1 MDEIIYLIQKFLTF
15 ITVPF
20 LEIVN
25 ISITA
30 GWIVLAV
37 FVLRLLF
44 RKAPK
49 WLNCVLWGIVA
60 LRLIFPF
67 SIESVFSLIPSAE
80 TFEPNLPYLNE
91 FKINSGIE
99 PLDNA
104 VNTQYADFVPMAERT
119 VDVTI
124 ILACVWLSGLAIM
137 LLYALASW
145 ARLKRSLKTAT
156 KKEGNIYQSEF
167 VQSPFVL
174 GIIRP
179 KIYIPYKTNES
190 DLPLVIEHEKAHI
203 KRLDHL
209 IKPLG
214 FVLLSVYWFNP
225 LLWVAYILLC
235 RDIEAA
241 CDERVVKELTD
252 EQRKNYSLALLNA
265 SISRKSIAAC
275 PLAFGETGVKE
286 RIKGVMNYKKP
297 AFWVVI
303 AAIVVS
309 IVAAVCFLTN
319 PTDTRKID
327 YSPNISAELE
337 KTVSEEIV
345 KHNKGSYLDGEFAC
359 ASFKVLAKETV
370 SKENENGIAFTLYLA
385 SSYDEYNVENGKLVQ
400 MGGNGTPLALSFAV
414 NGEDSYAL
422 YEYWEPG
429 MGSAYI
435 KDLEAKF
442 PPTVFA
448 KFSEFEYS
456 GELQAESIRQ
466 AMEYF
471 GLTDEDTTAMQRDPY
486 TTVMLEE
493 KFDYELTVK
502 RSKSSGITWMTD
514 EAFYKKNGFHAY
526 LYCLDKAYVTLGS
539 KSIYIGDALNSG
551 EISVDRLI
559 EKANNDAN
567 CGIIKRD
574 MLKDGGTMFYWY
586 DDYTIIKRNTTDSN
600 KDLIIT
606 YADIS
611 TTEYSAAVKFISE
624 GMKNYTE
631 ATTAAVKK
639 PRLIVNGQEINAN
652 GYIEFNKEDNYVTL
666 PLFTIVK
673 ALGATVENPGADKVT
688 IKYNGNKYLL
698 NKSQETLIITSERN
712 DFNYLAKPPGTT
724 HSAECKTVGN
734 EFLITSE
741 RLSYFLYKEFNAKL
755 RFDYDTLVV
764 RVESND
770 DTNGV
775 TAPVGYDDEPHFD
788 AVIIETNGNSVL
800 VKAYGNNAG
809 IKEGTQAYVSLKS
822 VLSHIKL
829 PEMKKGDKVR
839 FIYDG
844 TVQETYPLQIPTV
857 WAVYELKE

>member
-37 FVLRLLF
+37 FVLRLVF

-67 SIESVFSLIPSAE
+67 SIESVFSLIPSAQ
-80 TFEPNLPYLNE
+80 TIDPTLPYLNE
-91 FKINSGIE
+91 FEINSGIE
-99 PLDNA
+99 VLDNA

-124 ILACVWLSGLAIM
+124 VLACVWLLGLGIM

-145 ARLKRSLKTAT
+145 ARLKINLKTAT

-167 VQSPFVL
+167 VLSPFVL
-174 GIIRP
+174 GIIKP

-190 DLPLVIEHEKAHI
+190 DLPLVIAHEKAHI

-214 FVLLSVYWFNP
+214 FVLLSIYWFNP

-241 CDERVVKELTD
+241 CDERVIKQLTD
-252 EQRKNYSLALLNA
+252 EQRKDYSVALLNA

-297 AFWVVI
+297 AFWVII
-303 AAIVVS
+303 AAVV
-309 IVAAVCFLTN
+309 VCVVTAVCFLTN

-327 YSPNISAELE
+327 YSPDISPELE
-337 KTVSEEIV
+337 KTISAEIV

-359 ASFKVLAKETV
+359 ATFKVLATETT
-370 SKENENGIAFTLYLA
+370 SKDNENGIAITVYLV
-385 SSYDEYNVENGKLVQ
+385 SSYDEYNVEDGKLVH
-400 MGGNGTPLALSFAV
+400 MSGNGTPLALSFV
-414 NGEDSYAL
+414 VDGEDSYAL
-422 YEYWEPG
+422 YDYWEPG
-429 MGSAYI
+429 MGSSYI
-435 KDLEAKF
+435 KDLKAKF
-442 PPTVFA
+442 PPAVFA
-448 KFSEFEYS
+448 NYSEFKHS
-456 GELQAESIRQ
+456 GELRAESIRQ

-471 GLTDEDTTAMQRDPY
+471 GLKESDITEQSTTEH
-486 TTVMLEE
+486 TTVMLEA
-493 KFDYELTVK
+493 KFDYELTVE
-502 RSKSSGITWMTD
+502 RSKSSGVTWMTN
-514 EAFYKKNGFHAY
+514 EQFYNKNGFHAY
-526 LYCLDKAYVTLGS
+526 LYCLDKAYITLDG
-539 KSIYIGDALNSG
+539 KQMYIGDALNSG
-551 EISVDRLI
+551 KMSVDRLI

-586 DDYTIIKRNTTDSN
+586 DDYTIIKRNAIGSSSEDRN
-600 KDLIIT
+600 QDLIIG
-606 YADIS
+606 YADMS
-611 TTEYSAAVKFISE
+611 TTEYSAAVKFINK
-624 GMKNYTE
+624 GMKGHTE
-631 ATTAAVKK
+631 TTTTDKND
-639 PRLIVNGQEINAN
+639 IV
-652 GYIEFNKEDNYVTL
+652 
-666 PLFTIVK
+666 
-673 ALGATVENPGADKVT
+673 
-688 IKYNGNKYLL
+688 
-698 NKSQETLIITSERN
+698 
-712 DFNYLAKPPGTT
+712 
-724 HSAECKTVGN
+724 
-734 EFLITSE
+734 
-741 RLSYFLYKEFNAKL
+741 
-755 RFDYDTLVV
+755 
-764 RVESND
+764 
-770 DTNGV
+770 GV
-775 TAPVGYDDEPHFD
+775 TAPVGYNDEPHFD
-788 AVIIETNGNSVL
+788 AVIIENNGNSLL
-800 VKAYGNNAG
+800 VEAYGKNSG
-809 IKEGTQAYVSLKS
+809 ITEGSQAYVSLKS

-829 PEMKKGDKVR
+829 PEMNKGDKVR

-844 TVQETYPLQIPTV
+844 TIQETYPLQIPTV
-857 WAVYELKE
+857 WAVYEFKD

>member
-1 MDEIIYLIQKFLTF
+1 MEEIIYLIQKFLTF

-37 FVLRLLF
+37 FLLRLLF

-124 ILACVWLSGLAIM
+124 ILACVWLMGLSIM

-145 ARLKRSLKTAT
+145 ARLKISLKTAT

-190 DLPLVIEHEKAHI
+190 DLPLVIAHEKAHI

-225 LLWVAYILLC
+225 LLWAAYILLC

-241 CDERVVKELTD
+241 CDERVIKQLTD

-297 AFWVVI
+297 AFWVII
-303 AAIVVS
+303 AAVVVC
-309 IVAAVCFLTN
+309 IIAAVCFLTN

-327 YSPNISAELE
+327 YSPNISAELDRNI
-337 KTVSEEIV
+337 TVQII
-345 KHNKGSYLDGEFAC
+345 NRNQGYYLDGMVSCEAH
-359 ASFKVLAKETV
+359 KVLATETT
-370 SKENENGIAFTLYLA
+370 SQPDDNGIAITVYLV
-385 SSYDEYNVENGKLVQ
+385 SSYNEYSVEDGKLVD
-400 MGGNGTPLALSFAV
+400 MGGNMTPLALSFV
-414 NGEDSYAL
+414 VDGEDSYAL
-422 YEYWEPG
+422 YDYWEPG
-429 MGSAYI
+429 MGSSYI
-435 KDLEAKF
+435 KDLQAKF
-442 PPTVFA
+442 PAGVDFDTQSYA
-448 KFSEFEYS
+448 K
-456 GELQAESIRQ
+456 ELISDCQAQ
-466 AMEYF
+466 ALDYF
-471 GLTDEDTTAMQRDPY
+471 GLSENAVTEQVTAEHS
-486 TTVMLEE
+486 TVALEA

-502 RSKSSGITWMTD
+502 RSKSSGVTWMTD

-539 KSIYIGDALNSG
+539 KSVYIGDALNSG
-551 EISVDRLI
+551 EMSVDRLI

-586 DDYTIIKRNTTDSN
+586 DDYTIIKRNTTDGN

-611 TTEYSAAVKFISE
+611 TTEYSAAVKFIGE
-624 GMKNYTE
+624 GMKPSTE
-631 ATTAAVKK
+631 ATTA
-639 PRLIVNGQEINAN
+639 
-652 GYIEFNKEDNYVTL
+652 
-666 PLFTIVK
+666 
-673 ALGATVENPGADKVT
+673 
-688 IKYNGNKYLL
+688 
-698 NKSQETLIITSERN
+698 N
-712 DFNYLAKPPGTT
+712 D
-724 HSAECKTVGN
+724 
-734 EFLITSE
+734 I
-741 RLSYFLYKEFNAKL
+741 
-755 RFDYDTLVV
+755 
-764 RVESND
+764 
-770 DTNGV
+770 NGV
-775 TAPVGYDDEPHFD
+775 TAPVGYNDEPHFD

-809 IKEGTQAYVSLKS
+809 IKEGTQVYVSLKS
-822 VLSHIKL
+822 VLSHIEL

-857 WAVYELKE
+857 WAVYELQE

>member
-15 ITVPF
+15 VTVPF

-37 FVLRLLF
+37 FLLRLVF

-67 SIESVFSLIPSAE
+67 SIESVFSLIPSAQ
-80 TFEPNLPYLNE
+80 TIDPTLPNLNE

-124 ILACVWLSGLAIM
+124 ILACVWLLGLSIM

-145 ARLKRSLKTAT
+145 ARLKISLKTAT
-156 KKEGNIYQSEF
+156 KKEGNIYRSEF

-190 DLPLVIEHEKAHI
+190 DLPLVIAHEKAHI

-214 FVLLSVYWFNP
+214 FVLLSIYWFNP

-241 CDERVVKELTD
+241 CDERVIKQLTD
-252 EQRKNYSLALLNA
+252 EQRRDYSVALLNA

-303 AAIVVS
+303 AAVVVC
-309 IVAAVCFLTN
+309 IIAAVCFLTN
-319 PTDTRKID
+319 PTDSRKID
-327 YSPNISAELE
+327 YSPDISPELE
-337 KTVSEEIV
+337 KTISEEIV
-345 KHNKGSYLDGEFAC
+345 KHNKGSYLEGEFAC

-370 SKENENGIAFTLYLA
+370 SKENENGIAFMLYLA
-385 SSYDEYNVENGKLVQ
+385 SSYDEYNLENGKLVQ

-456 GELQAESIRQ
+456 QELQAESIRQ

-493 KFDYELTVK
+493 KKDYELTVE
-502 RSKSSGITWMTD
+502 RSKANGVTWMTD
-514 EAFYKKNGFHAY
+514 ETFYKKNGYHAY
-526 LYCLDKAYVTLGS
+526 LYCLDKAYVTLGG
-539 KSIYIGDALNSG
+539 KSVYIGDALNS
-551 EISVDRLI
+551 EKLYVDTLLK
-559 EKANNDAN
+559 KAEEDVKNSKA
-567 CGIIKRD
+567 KTD
-574 MLKDGGTMFYWY
+574 MLKDGGTKFYWY
-586 DDYTIIKRNTTDSN
+586 DGYTIIKRNTTDGN

-611 TTEYSAAVKFISE
+611 TTEYSAAVKFIGE
-624 GMKNYTE
+624 GMKPSTE
-631 ATTAAVKK
+631 TTTA
-639 PRLIVNGQEINAN
+639 
-652 GYIEFNKEDNYVTL
+652 
-666 PLFTIVK
+666 
-673 ALGATVENPGADKVT
+673 
-688 IKYNGNKYLL
+688 
-698 NKSQETLIITSERN
+698 N
-712 DFNYLAKPPGTT
+712 D
-724 HSAECKTVGN
+724 
-734 EFLITSE
+734 I
-741 RLSYFLYKEFNAKL
+741 
-755 RFDYDTLVV
+755 
-764 RVESND
+764 
-770 DTNGV
+770 NGV
-775 TAPVGYDDEPHFD
+775 TAPVGYNDEPHFD
-788 AVIIETNGNSVL
+788 AVIVENNGSSLL
-800 VKAYGNNAG
+800 VKAYGDNAG
-809 IKEGTQAYVSLKS
+809 INEGTQAYVSLKS
-822 VLSHIKL
+822 VLSHIEL

-857 WAVYELKE
+857 WAVYELK

>member
-1 MDEIIYLIQKFLTF
+1 MEEIIYLIQKFLTF

-37 FVLRLLF
+37 FLLRLLF

-124 ILACVWLSGLAIM
+124 ILACVWLIGLSIM

-145 ARLKRSLKTAT
+145 ARLKRNLKTAT

-179 KIYIPYKTNES
+179 KIYIPYKTSES
-190 DLPLVIEHEKAHI
+190 DLPLVIAHEKAHI

-297 AFWVVI
+297 AFWVIII
-303 AAIVVS
+303 AVVVC

-327 YSPNISAELE
+327 YSPNISAELDRNI
-337 KTVSEEIV
+337 TVQII
-345 KHNKGSYLDGEFAC
+345 NRNQGYYLDGMVSCEAH
-359 ASFKVLAKETV
+359 KVLATETT
-370 SKENENGIAFTLYLA
+370 SQPDDNGIAITVYLV
-385 SSYDEYNVENGKLVQ
+385 SSYNEYSVEDGKLVD
-400 MGGNGTPLALSFAV
+400 MGGNMTPLALSFV
-414 NGEDSYAL
+414 VDGEDSYAL
-422 YEYWEPG
+422 YDYWEPG

-435 KDLEAKF
+435 KDLQAKF
-442 PPTVFA
+442 PPAVMA
-448 KFSEFEYS
+448 NFSEFKYS
-456 GELQAESIRQ
+456 ADLRAENIQQ

-471 GLTDEDTTAMQRDPY
+471 GLTNEDTTVMQSDPY

-502 RSKSSGITWMTD
+502 RSKSSGVTWMTD

-551 EISVDRLI
+551 EMSVDRLI

-574 MLKDGGTMFYWY
+574 MLKDGGTMFYRY
-586 DDYTIIKRNTTDSN
+586 DDYTIIKRNTTDGN

-624 GMKNYTE
+624 GMKDYTE
-631 ATTAAVKK
+631 ATTA
-639 PRLIVNGQEINAN
+639 
-652 GYIEFNKEDNYVTL
+652 
-666 PLFTIVK
+666 
-673 ALGATVENPGADKVT
+673 
-688 IKYNGNKYLL
+688 
-698 NKSQETLIITSERN
+698 N
-712 DFNYLAKPPGTT
+712 D
-724 HSAECKTVGN
+724 
-734 EFLITSE
+734 I
-741 RLSYFLYKEFNAKL
+741 
-755 RFDYDTLVV
+755 
-764 RVESND
+764 
-770 DTNGV
+770 NGV

-788 AVIIETNGNSVL
+788 AVIIETNGSSLL
-800 VKAYGNNAG
+800 VEAYGNNTG

-822 VLSHIKL
+822 VLSHIEL

-857 WAVYELKE
+857 WAVYELQE

>member
-1 MDEIIYLIQKFLTF
+1 MEEIIYLIQKFLTF
-15 ITVPF
+15 VTVPF

-37 FVLRLLF
+37 FLLRLMF

-67 SIESVFSLIPSAE
+67 SIESVFSLIPSAQ
-80 TFEPNLPYLNE
+80 TIDPTLPYLNE

-104 VNTQYADFVPMAERT
+104 VNTQYADFVPMAQRT

-124 ILACVWLSGLAIM
+124 ILACVWLLGLGIM

-145 ARLKRSLKTAT
+145 ARLKMSLKTAT

-167 VQSPFVL
+167 VLSPFVL
-174 GIIRP
+174 GIIKP
-179 KIYIPYKTNES
+179 KIYIPYNTNET
-190 DLPLVIEHEKAHI
+190 DLPLVIAHEKAHI

-214 FVLLSVYWFNP
+214 FVLLSIYWFNP
-225 LLWVAYILLC
+225 LMWVAYVLLC

-241 CDERVVKELTD
+241 CDERVIKNLGEDTRKE
-252 EQRKNYSLALLNA
+252 YSVALLNA

-297 AFWVVI
+297 AFWVII
-303 AAIVVS
+303 AA
-309 IVAAVCFLTN
+309 VAVCIITAVCFLTN
-319 PTDTRKID
+319 PKGTNKTD
-327 YSPNISAELE
+327 YSPNISPDLD
-337 KTVSEEIV
+337 TLIRTEIIN
-345 KHNKGSYLDGEFAC
+345 HNKGSFLEGEVAC
-359 ASFKVLAKETV
+359 EAHKILANEVMSDAADDDNIQKETV
-370 SKENENGIAFTLYLA
+370 YLVSMYQEYSTENEQL
-385 SSYDEYNVENGKLVQ
+385 VEK
-400 MGGNGTPLALSFAV
+400 GGTIIPLALSFTV
-414 NGEDSYAL
+414 DGDGNYVLFD
-422 YEYWEPG
+422 YWEPG
-429 MGSAYI
+429 MGSSYI
-435 KDLEAKF
+435 KDLQAKF
-442 PPTVFA
+442 PAGVDYDTQSYV
-448 KFSEFEYS
+448 K
-456 GELQAESIRQ
+456 ELEAECIRQ
-466 AMEYF
+466 AMDYF
-471 GLTDEDTTAMQRDPY
+471 GLSENDITEQSTTEH
-486 TTVMLEE
+486 TTVMLEA

-502 RSKSSGITWMTD
+502 RSKSSGVTWMTD

-526 LYCLDKAYVTLGS
+526 LYCLDEAYITLDG
-539 KSIYIGDALNSG
+539 KQMYIGDALNSG
-551 EISVDRLI
+551 KMSVDRLI

-586 DDYTIIKRNTTDSN
+586 DDYTIIKRNTVNGN
-600 KDLIIT
+600 KDLLIT

-624 GMKNYTE
+624 GTRNNAET
-631 ATTAAVKK
+631 TTAND
-639 PRLIVNGQEINAN
+639 IV
-652 GYIEFNKEDNYVTL
+652 
-666 PLFTIVK
+666 
-673 ALGATVENPGADKVT
+673 
-688 IKYNGNKYLL
+688 
-698 NKSQETLIITSERN
+698 
-712 DFNYLAKPPGTT
+712 
-724 HSAECKTVGN
+724 
-734 EFLITSE
+734 
-741 RLSYFLYKEFNAKL
+741 
-755 RFDYDTLVV
+755 
-764 RVESND
+764 
-770 DTNGV
+770 GV
-775 TAPVGYDDEPHFD
+775 TAPVGYNDEPHFD
-788 AVIIETNGNSVL
+788 AVITENNGSSL
-800 VKAYGNNAG
+800 FVKAYGDNAG
-809 IKEGTQAYVSLKS
+809 INEGTQAYVSLKS

>member
-1 MDEIIYLIQKFLTF
+1 MEEIIYLIQKFLTF

-20 LEIVN
+20 LGIVN

-37 FVLRLLF
+37 CVLRLLLK
-44 RKAPK
+44 KAPK

-60 LRLIFPF
+60 LRLVFPF

-124 ILACVWLSGLAIM
+124 ILACVWLTGLGIM
-137 LLYALASW
+137 LLYAFASW

-167 VQSPFVL
+167 VRSPFVL

-179 KIYIPYKTNES
+179 KIYIPYKTNET
-190 DLPLVIEHEKAHI
+190 DLPLVIAHEKAHI
-203 KRLDHL
+203 RRLDHL

-241 CDERVVKELTD
+241 CDEKVIKNLGEETRKE
-252 EQRKNYSLALLNA
+252 YSTALLNA

-303 AAIVVS
+303 AAVAVC

-319 PTDTRKID
+319 PTDSRKID
-327 YSPNISAELE
+327 YSPDISPELDRNI
-337 KTVSEEIV
+337 TVQII
-345 KHNKGSYLDGEFAC
+345 NRNQGYYLDGMVSCEAH
-359 ASFKVLAKETV
+359 KVLATETT
-370 SKENENGIAFTLYLA
+370 SHPDDNGIAITVYLV
-385 SSYDEYNVENGKLVQ
+385 SSYNEYSVEDGKLVD
-400 MGGNGTPLALSFAV
+400 MGGNMTPLALSFV
-414 NGEDSYAL
+414 VDGEDSYAL
-422 YEYWEPG
+422 YDYWEPG
-429 MGSAYI
+429 MGSSYI
-435 KDLEAKF
+435 KDLQAKF
-442 PPTVFA
+442 PPAVMA
-448 KFSEFEYS
+448 NFSEFKYS
-456 GELQAESIRQ
+456 ADLRAENIQQ

-471 GLTDEDTTAMQRDPY
+471 GLSENDITEQSTTEH

-502 RSKSSGITWMTD
+502 RSKSSGVTWMTD

-539 KSIYIGDALNSG
+539 KNIYIGDALNSG
-551 EISVDRLI
+551 EMSVDRLI

-567 CGIIKRD
+567 CGIIRRD

-586 DDYTIIKRNTTDSN
+586 DDYTIIKRNTIGSSTQDRN
-600 KDLIIT
+600 QDLIIS
-606 YADIS
+606 YADFS
-611 TTEYSAAVKFISE
+611 LDDYSSMVKFVDE
-624 GMKNYTE
+624 GVKSNTLSLDINKIHIE
-631 ATTAAVKK
+631 AAK
-639 PRLIVNGQEINAN
+639 
-652 GYIEFNKEDNYVTL
+652 
-666 PLFTIVK
+666 
-673 ALGATVENPGADKVT
+673 
-688 IKYNGNKYLL
+688 
-698 NKSQETLIITSERN
+698 
-712 DFNYLAKPPGTT
+712 DFG
-724 HSAECKTVGN
+724 
-734 EFLITSE
+734 
-741 RLSYFLYKEFNAKL
+741 LYKLPNADIYEKYGYNVYLYMLSDVSIETFDGKTYDLDYALNNSIVTPKAIVAAANSKAIRTESYDDGGSVLYETKDYAVLKLNTIDGRKDIIIGPSKLLTLNEVSDFFNNN
-755 RFDYDTLVV
+755 V
-764 RVESND
+764 
-770 DTNGV
+770 GV

-788 AVIIETNGNSVL
+788 AVITENNGSSLFVE
-800 VKAYGNNAG
+800 AYGNNTG
-809 IKEGTQAYVSLKS
+809 IKEGTQAYVSLNS

-844 TVQETYPLQIPTV
+844 AIQETYPLQIPTV

>member
-15 ITVPF
+15 VTVPF

-67 SIESVFSLIPSAE
+67 SIESVFSLIPSAQ
-80 TFEPNLPYLNE
+80 TIDPTLPYLNE

-124 ILACVWLSGLAIM
+124 ILACIWLLGLSIM

-174 GIIRP
+174 GIIKP
-179 KIYIPYKTNES
+179 KIYIPYKTNEA
-190 DLPLVIEHEKAHI
+190 DLPLVIAHEKAHI

-214 FVLLSVYWFNP
+214 FVLLSIYWFNP

-241 CDERVVKELTD
+241 CDERVIKQLTD
-252 EQRKNYSLALLNA
+252 EQRKDYSVALLNA

-297 AFWVVI
+297 AFWVII
-303 AAIVVS
+303 AAVVVCV
-309 IVAAVCFLTN
+309 IAAVCFLTN
-319 PTDTRKID
+319 PTDTRRID
-327 YSPNISAELE
+327 YSPNISNELD
-337 KTVSEEIV
+337 TLIRTEIINY
-345 KHNKGSYLDGEFAC
+345 NKGNYLDGEVSC
-359 ASFKVLAKETV
+359 AAFKVLATETV
-370 SKENENGIAFTLYLA
+370 SKPDENGIAITVYLV
-385 SSYDEYNVENGKLVQ
+385 SSYNEYSTEDGKLIE
-400 MGGNGTPLALSFAV
+400 MGGNGTPLALSFVV

-422 YEYWEPG
+422 YDYWEPG
-429 MGSAYI
+429 MGSSYI
-435 KDLEAKF
+435 KDLQAKF
-442 PPTVFA
+442 PTALVN
-448 KFSEFEYS
+448 KVIDGGYS
-456 GELQAESIRQ
+456 QELIDNCKAQAI
-466 AMEYF
+466 AYF
-471 GLTDEDTTAMQRDPY
+471 GLNPEDVTVTYSDPY
-486 TTVMLEE
+486 TTVMLEA
-493 KFDYELTVK
+493 KKDYELTVE
-502 RSKSSGITWMTD
+502 RSKTSGVTWMTD
-514 EAFYKKNGFHAY
+514 VTFYKKNGFHAY

-539 KSIYIGDALNSG
+539 KSIYIGDALNS
-551 EISVDRLI
+551 EKLYVDTLLK
-559 EKANNDAN
+559 KAEEDVKNSKA
-567 CGIIKRD
+567 KTD
-574 MLKDGGTMFYWY
+574 MLKDGGTKFYWY
-586 DDYTIIKRNTTDSN
+586 DGYTIIKRNTVDGN

-611 TTEYSAAVKFISE
+611 TTEYSAAVKFIS
-624 GMKNYTE
+624 GSIPTE
-631 ATTAAVKK
+631 KETTTTAVKK

-652 GYIEFNKEDNYVTL
+652 GYIEFHKDEQYVML

-673 ALGATVENPGADKVT
+673 ALGATVENPTANEVT
-688 IKYNGNKYLL
+688 IKYNGNKYVLKKDKNSL
-698 NKSQETLIITSERN
+698 QITTELN
-712 DFNYLAKPPGTT
+712 DFNYLAKPPGTA
-724 HSAECKTVGN
+724 HGAENYASGN
-734 EFLITSE
+734 EFLMYNECLT
-741 RLSYFLYKEFNAKL
+741 YFLYKEFNAQL
-755 RFDYDTLVV
+755 RYDYDTMVV
-764 RVESND
+764 QVNSNND
-770 DTNGV
+770 IVGV
-775 TAPVGYDDEPHFD
+775 TAPVGYNDEPHFD
-788 AVIIETNGNSVL
+788 AVIIENNGSSLL
-800 VKAYGNNAG
+800 VEAYGKNSG
-809 IKEGTQAYVSLKS
+809 ITQGSQAYVSLKS
-822 VLSHIKL
+822 VLSHIEL
-829 PEMKKGDKVR
+829 PEMEKGDKVR

>member
-37 FVLRLLF
+37 FVLRLVF

-60 LRLIFPF
+60 LRLVFPF
-67 SIESVFSLIPSAE
+67 SIESVFSLIPSAQ
-80 TFEPNLPYLNE
+80 TIDPTLPYLNE

-124 ILACVWLSGLAIM
+124 ILACVWLLGLGIM
-137 LLYALASW
+137 LLYAIASW
-145 ARLKRSLKTAT
+145 ARLKLSLKTAT

-167 VQSPFVL
+167 VLSPFVL
-174 GIIRP
+174 GIIKP

-190 DLPLVIEHEKAHI
+190 DLPLVIAHEKAHI

-214 FVLLSVYWFNP
+214 FVLLSIYWFNP

-241 CDERVVKELTD
+241 CDEKVIKNLGEDTRKE
-252 EQRKNYSLALLNA
+252 YSVALLNA

-303 AAIVVS
+303 AAVAVCI
-309 IVAAVCFLTN
+309 IAAVCFLTN

-327 YSPNISAELE
+327 YSPDISPELE
-337 KTVSEEIV
+337 KTISAEIV

-359 ASFKVLAKETV
+359 ATFKVLATETT
-370 SKENENGIAFTLYLA
+370 SKDNENGIAITVYLV
-385 SSYDEYNVENGKLVQ
+385 SSYDEYNVEDGKLVH
-400 MGGNGTPLALSFAV
+400 MSGNGTPLALSFV
-414 NGEDSYAL
+414 VDGEDSYAL
-422 YEYWEPG
+422 YDYWEPG
-429 MGSAYI
+429 MGSSYI
-435 KDLEAKF
+435 MDLKAKF
-442 PPTVFA
+442 PPAVFA
-448 KFSEFEYS
+448 NYSEFKHS
-456 GELQAESIRQ
+456 GELRAESIRQ

-471 GLTDEDTTAMQRDPY
+471 GLKESDITEQSTTEH
-486 TTVMLEE
+486 TTVMLEA
-493 KFDYELTVK
+493 KFDYELTVE
-502 RSKSSGITWMTD
+502 RSKSSGVTWMTN
-514 EAFYKKNGFHAY
+514 EQFYNKNGFHAY
-526 LYCLDKAYVTLGS
+526 LYCLDKAYITLDG
-539 KSIYIGDALNSG
+539 KQMYIGDALNSG
-551 EISVDRLI
+551 KMSVDRLI

-586 DDYTIIKRNTTDSN
+586 DDYTIIKRNALGSN
-600 KDLIIT
+600 SGDARNQDLIIG
-606 YADIS
+606 YADMS
-611 TTEYSAAVKFISE
+611 TTEYSAAVKFINE
-624 GMKNYTE
+624 GMKGHTE
-631 ATTAAVKK
+631 TTTADKND
-639 PRLIVNGQEINAN
+639 IV
-652 GYIEFNKEDNYVTL
+652 
-666 PLFTIVK
+666 
-673 ALGATVENPGADKVT
+673 
-688 IKYNGNKYLL
+688 
-698 NKSQETLIITSERN
+698 
-712 DFNYLAKPPGTT
+712 
-724 HSAECKTVGN
+724 
-734 EFLITSE
+734 
-741 RLSYFLYKEFNAKL
+741 
-755 RFDYDTLVV
+755 
-764 RVESND
+764 
-770 DTNGV
+770 GV

-788 AVIIETNGNSVL
+788 AVIVENNGNSVL
-800 VKAYGNNAG
+800 VKAYGDNAG
-809 IKEGTQAYVSLKS
+809 INEGSQAYVSLKS
-822 VLSHIKL
+822 VLSHIEL

-844 TVQETYPLQIPTV
+844 TIQETYPLQISTV
-857 WAVYELKE
+857 WAVYELKD